1 MTRIAVC
8 KKKYKLNVI
17 IWKSSTKMIKI
28 NYITKE
34 KRKEKNLNWPQVFV
48 DTNRIIITGG
58 SGSENQM
65 YYLF

>member
-1 MTRIAVC
+1 
-8 KKKYKLNVI
+8 
-17 IWKSSTKMIKI
+17 MIKI

-48 DTNRIIITGG
+48 DTNGIIITGG

>member
-1 MTRIAVC
+1 
-8 KKKYKLNVI
+8 
-17 IWKSSTKMIKI
+17 MIKI

-58 SGSENQM
+58 S
-65 YYLF
+65 